1 MIRVDLFSSRHPE
14 KLVTPRNSASP
25 PRNDMH
31 NHHHRS
37 RNGSALASC
46 QAIVIIVRFACQV
59 GFKGV
64 LITSGDYRQIGPV
77 VPHANSQQQIQ
88 ASPRESAA
96 WHHFKQFTLK
106 TAQRTAKDP
115 GWDTHLTHLGDGTS
129 GVVGFTSPDNRPI
142 VDLSFVVHRF
152 DKTDVDAAIDF
163 LDGGDDD
170 DDDNS
175 TATKNRAIL
184 APTNKLVQYWNDLIQ
199 DRNPMPL
206 RTYVGVTELDGDQD
220 AHDAELADDKLDT
233 YEAQSAPS
241 HSLSL
246 KEGDWVFL
254 TRTIDKKEKLV
265 ANTRIRIVQLRDH
278 TIEIS
283 LPSEDNASPPKHF
296 NVCRW
301 RSLFYMSKVPHLPIT
316 RQDLRQ
322 YCAHSFPS
330 WRAGFGH
337 RDRTYAVPVSSRLRS
352 DLQ

>member
-14 KLVTPRNSASP
+14 KLGAPRNSASP
-25 PRNDMH
+25 PRNDKH
-31 NHHHRS
+31 SHHHRS

-46 QAIVIIVRFACQV
+46 QTIVIIVRFACQV

-64 LITSGDYRQIGPV
+64 LVTSGDYRQIGPV

-96 WHHFKQFTLK
+96 WRHFEIFTLS
-106 TAQRTAKDP
+106 TAQRTQKDP
-115 GWDTHLTHLGDGTS
+115 EWDAHLTRLGDGAS
-129 GVVGFTSPDNRPI
+129 GVVGFTSPDTRPI

-152 DKTDVDAAIDF
+152 DKTDVNEAIDF
-163 LDGGDDD
+163 LNRDDD
-170 DDDNS
+170 DDDDGGDVSAN
-175 TATKNRAIL
+175 TTKNRAIL

-233 YEAQSAPS
+233 YEAPSAPS

-265 ANTRIRIVQLRDH
+265 ANTRIQIVQLRDH
-278 TIEIS
+278 TIEVS

-301 RSLFYMSKVPHLPIT
+301 RSLFYMSKVSHLPIT
-316 RQDLRQ
+316 RQDLRH
-322 YCAHSFPS
+322 YCSLVSLVAC
-330 WRAGFGH
+330 RI
-337 RDRTYAVPVSSRLRS
+337 RTS
-352 DLQ
+352 